1 MGQLDKLAL
10 AAQRD
15 GLDHLQSTIDELG
28 YVVFPAS
35 RLAPHCSLD
44 AETRPRPREYHHV
57 AVHFVEESCSHA
69 SAHASVQTET
79 GRIAGTFALP
89 NAAGVYVSVNV
100 VICIGAFSGAQSGVV
115 SDQSRGA
122 GVLGG
127 SNSPSGAEHLATRF
141 TRITGK
147 ATPPPVR

>member
-10 AAQRD
+10 EAQRD

-35 RLAPHCSLD
+35 RIAPHCSLD

-79 GRIAGTFALP
+79 GRVAGTFALP

-100 VICIGAFSGAQSGVV
+100 VICIGGCRFGCAERRSIGSAERYGSAGRIEFTFGGRTSGDAVHAKN
-115 SDQSRGA
+115 R
-122 GVLGG
+122 
-127 SNSPSGAEHLATRF
+127 
-141 TRITGK
+141 
-147 ATPPPVR
+147 